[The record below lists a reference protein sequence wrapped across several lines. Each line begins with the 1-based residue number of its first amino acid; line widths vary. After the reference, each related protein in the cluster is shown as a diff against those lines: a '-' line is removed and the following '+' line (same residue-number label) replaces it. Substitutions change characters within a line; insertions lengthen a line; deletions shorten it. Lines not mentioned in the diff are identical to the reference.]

1 MKGHDRLRGGGGPK
15 KLRGERQE
23 KERSRKIISYIY
35 KLYL

>member
-1 MKGHDRLRGGGGPK
+1 MKGHDRLRGGPK

-23 KERSRKIISYIY
+23 KERSIKIISYIY